1 VRRGPAPQRS
11 NIRLLAGFGLLV
23 VDRAQGPLTLALL
36 TLALLTFDPD
46 AFFTLGVGDF
56 GAGGRA

>member
-1 VRRGPAPQRS
+1 
-11 NIRLLAGFGLLV
+11 
-23 VDRAQGPLTLALL
+23 
-36 TLALLTFDPD
+36 LALLTFDPD